1 MIGSE
6 GKAATMLHCTS
17 CKTQVGVRNDQASS
31 ASIFKWQVLV
41 QRRNRDVSKLPPS
54 LAQCVSAMLLAT
66 MGRSGCSKSVLLPTK
81 THADIKPQG
90 TSAVEDLLYVWVF
103 NANITFSSTEASTSP
118 TSAIKVFYRTIKREE
133 ADKMLDSIAS
143 DVQDLSLPRDAIST
157 IAKLLNN
164 SNGFIPE
171 GDRKFKEW
179 TVGLLE
185 KWSGKVR

>member
-1 MIGSE
+1 
-6 GKAATMLHCTS
+6 MLHCAS

-41 QRRNRDVSKLPPS
+41 QRRNRNVSELPPS
-54 LAQCVSAMLLAT
+54 LAQCVSAMLIAT

-81 THADIKPQG
+81 THADVKSEGIG
-90 TSAVEDLLYVWVF
+90 AVDDLLHIWVF

-133 ADKMLDSIAS
+133 ADKMLDSMTS
-143 DVQDLSLPRDAIST
+143 DVQDLSLPPEAIST
-157 IAKLLNN
+157 IAKLLND

-171 GDRKFKEW
+171 ADRKFKEW
-179 TVGLLE
+179 TVGLVE
-185 KWSGKVR
+185 KWDGKVR